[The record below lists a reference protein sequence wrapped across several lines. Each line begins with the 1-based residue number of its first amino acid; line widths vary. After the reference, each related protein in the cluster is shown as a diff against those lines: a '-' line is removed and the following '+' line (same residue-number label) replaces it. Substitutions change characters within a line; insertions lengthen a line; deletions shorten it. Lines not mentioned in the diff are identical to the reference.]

1 MIFALPL
8 SRSGKVFFSFLCG
21 RTRNKAPREQT
32 IAFLL
37 PEWSEDFWFVLYVD
51 TERSAS
57 CEELSGQQVEEVA
70 CVTSG
75 LVTFSGAR
83 DSCFSLQKRPLYE
96 GCSLTWAVSSHPC
109 PRFPPA
115 HLVALSEHSS
125 GGLTLTPQLLSP
137 WLTSAFQI
145 PWQRLHS
152 HAVGSDS
159 MWTCREHGRVPARIH
174 TSHHQRGHGQAKL
187 GRWYLLSQTDFPP
200 HEMWGVQ

>member
-115 HLVALSEHSS
+115 RLVALSEHSS
-125 GGLTLTPQLLSP
+125 GGADSNPTAAFSLVDLCLPDPLTASSLSCRG
-137 WLTSAFQI
+137 L
-145 PWQRLHS
+145 WQHVDLQRAWQGTCQNS
-152 HAVGSDS
+152 HFASSKGTWSS
-159 MWTCREHGRVPARIH
+159 
-174 TSHHQRGHGQAKL
+174 
-187 GRWYLLSQTDFPP
+187 
-200 HEMWGVQ
+200 